1 MDYIINV
8 YVRPSEWFA
17 SIIQTNE
24 YGADIRVSVNKESCN
39 PAIYA
44 RGWEDYAEKWEK
56 EDLTEVNIHH
66 LDNDY

>member
-1 MDYIINV
+1 MDYIINI

-17 SIIQTNE
+17 SIRQTSE

-44 RGWEDYAEKWEK
+44 RGWEDYASKWKK
-56 EDLTEVNIHH
+56 EELTEVNIHH
-66 LDNDY
+66 LDTDY